1 MRFKE
6 TRHYLSFIS
15 DAIQTYWEKPALTDY
30 QGSVSYSFAGLAEE
44 IAKLHVLFRGMGVKA
59 GDKIAI
65 CAKSCS
71 NWAASFLAVESYK
84 AVVVSVLAEFAGEDI
99 INILNHSG
107 SSLLI
112 ADKGVI
118 KKMGSNVVPGIIAT
132 LDIDDFHPVAP
143 CSEQISRAFSEWD
156 EDFRKAWP
164 GGVSREDAVYPTDNL
179 DELAMINY
187 TSGTTSSPK
196 GVQITFRNLSSNVT
210 YGQNTVINTP
220 ENKMLSVLP
229 LAHIF
234 GLMFDLLYQLSGGVH
249 IYYLTKTPTP
259 SILMT
264 AMKDVQPY
272 MMLCV
277 PLVIEKI
284 VNKNIFPR
292 IQTPLMRVLWNT
304 PGIGHII
311 RRKVRDSLI
320 EGFGGKLQFLIIGGA
335 ALNEDVEKCLKQIK
349 FPYCCGYGMT
359 EASPLVAYSFGKD
372 YKFRSVGRIVER
384 MEIKTVSG
392 ELLIRGENVTPGYYR
407 NEEATAAAIDSEGW
421 FHTGDLGEID
431 PEGNIY
437 LHGRCKTM
445 ILGPSGQNIY
455 PEEIESKLGC
465 MEGVTDCLVIERQG
479 KIVALVRLA
488 DSIGEEQRKEWVNSA
503 KTELNRHLPAYSQV
517 AYFEIMENDFV
528 KTPKNSIKR
537 NLYR

>member
-118 KKMGSNVVPGIIAT
+118 KKLGSNVVPGIIAT

-164 GGVSREDAVYPTDNL
+164 GGVSKEDAVYPTDNL

-272 MMLCV
+272 MMLSV

-488 DSIGEEQRKEWVNSA
+488 DSIGEERRKEWVNSA

>member
-118 KKMGSNVVPGIIAT
+118 KKLGSNVVPGIIAT

-488 DSIGEEQRKEWVNSA
+488 DSIGEERRKEWVNSA

>member
-99 INILNHSG
+99 INMLNHSG

-118 KKMGSNVVPGIIAT
+118 KKLGSNVVPGIIAT

-272 MMLCV
+272 MMLSV

-311 RRKVRDSLI
+311 RKKVRDSLI

-488 DSIGEEQRKEWVNSA
+488 DSIGEERRKEWVNSA